1 MEGNKTVAQYET
13 LFVVHPEKG
22 PRLKE
27 FIERFKRIIEGQE
40 GTVSHVDEWG
50 LRDLAYRIEKQ
61 GKGVYTLLQ
70 YRSSARAVEE
80 LERNLKLTDGILR
93 YLTVRTDEKGG
104 PRRRPMFRRKV
115 CRFCADKTLRI
126 DYKDIK
132 TISQFV
138 TERGKMTPSR
148 ITGNC
153 ARHQRLLTTA
163 IKRARSV
170 ALLPFTTA
178 KN

>member
-1 MEGNKTVAQYET
+1 MAQRE
-13 LFVVHPEKG
+13 PSPRSNRDRGDDEKG
-22 PRLKE
+22 P
-27 FIERFKRIIEGQE
+27 
-40 GTVSHVDEWG
+40 
-50 LRDLAYRIEKQ
+50 
-61 GKGVYTLLQ
+61 
-70 YRSSARAVEE
+70 
-80 LERNLKLTDGILR
+80 
-93 YLTVRTDEKGG
+93 

-115 CRFCADKTLRI
+115 CRFCADKTLVI
-126 DYKDIK
+126 DYKDIRMI
-132 TISQFV
+132 TQFV

-178 KN
+178 KS

>member
-1 MEGNKTVAQYET
+1 
-13 LFVVHPEKG
+13 
-22 PRLKE
+22 
-27 FIERFKRIIEGQE
+27 
-40 GTVSHVDEWG
+40 
-50 LRDLAYRIEKQ
+50 
-61 GKGVYTLLQ
+61 
-70 YRSSARAVEE
+70 
-80 LERNLKLTDGILR
+80 
-93 YLTVRTDEKGG
+93 
-104 PRRRPMFRRKV
+104 MFRRKV

-132 TISQFV
+132 TLSQFV

-153 ARHQRLLTTA
+153 ARHQRFLTTA

-178 KN
+178 NY

>member
-1 MEGNKTVAQYET
+1 MAQREGPARPRERGDDD
-13 LFVVHPEKG
+13 KG
-22 PRLKE
+22 P
-27 FIERFKRIIEGQE
+27 
-40 GTVSHVDEWG
+40 
-50 LRDLAYRIEKQ
+50 
-61 GKGVYTLLQ
+61 
-70 YRSSARAVEE
+70 
-80 LERNLKLTDGILR
+80 
-93 YLTVRTDEKGG
+93 

-115 CRFCADKTLRI
+115 CRFCADKSLVI
-126 DYKDIK
+126 DYKDVRMI
-132 TISQFV
+132 TQFV

-178 KN
+178 KS

>member
-1 MEGNKTVAQYET
+1 MAQREMGAR
-13 LFVVHPEKG
+13 PS
-22 PRLKE
+22 R
-27 FIERFKRIIEGQE
+27 ERG
-40 GTVSHVDEWG
+40 D
-50 LRDLAYRIEKQ
+50 
-61 GKGVYTLLQ
+61 
-70 YRSSARAVEE
+70 
-80 LERNLKLTDGILR
+80 
-93 YLTVRTDEKGG
+93 DEKGG

-115 CRFCADKTLRI
+115 CRFCADKTLKI

-153 ARHQRLLTTA
+153 SHHQRLLTTA

>member
-1 MEGNKTVAQYET
+1 MAQREMGARPGRERT
-13 LFVVHPEKG
+13 DDEKG
-22 PRLKE
+22 P
-27 FIERFKRIIEGQE
+27 
-40 GTVSHVDEWG
+40 
-50 LRDLAYRIEKQ
+50 
-61 GKGVYTLLQ
+61 
-70 YRSSARAVEE
+70 
-80 LERNLKLTDGILR
+80 
-93 YLTVRTDEKGG
+93 

-115 CRFCADKTLRI
+115 CRFCVDKALKI

-163 IKRARSV
+163 IKRARSI

-178 KN
+178 NT

>member
-1 MEGNKTVAQYET
+1 VTLYET

-22 PRLKE
+22 PRIKE
-27 FIERFKRIIEGQE
+27 FVERFKKIIEAQE

-93 YLTVRTDEKGG
+93 YLTVRADEEGATAAVAKGPSEEQKKPAEASVEQETD
-104 PRRRPMFRRKV
+104 RK
-115 CRFCADKTLRI
+115 A
-126 DYKDIK
+126 
-132 TISQFV
+132 
-138 TERGKMTPSR
+138 E
-148 ITGNC
+148 
-153 ARHQRLLTTA
+153 
-163 IKRARSV
+163 
-170 ALLPFTTA
+170 
-178 KN
+178 